1 MNDVDQSTR
10 PRLAPIFRMALLA
23 GVKDSVLFQLRRGA
37 DINGT
42 DDRGRTP
49 LILAASRGHTELCR
63 LLIEAGADVG
73 AADADGLNALQI
85 ATNKGS
91 TELIT
96 ILTQAL
102 HKASPTEDTPASGYD
117 PEPDGE
123 DEAASGLT
131 SGDTDASV
139 TLQET
144 EANGLTEPFFP
155 PSAPINSLPRSE
167 TPPSGHRI
175 SEDDEVDEFNLS
187 DWQVE
192 PDISVPTSDPN
203 IALQA
208 TKVQWEIS
216 RHRPIDNDADWDDVE
231 IELPELLASVRR
243 TAFLAGSDE
252 AELRRLIIAA
262 MQTGRVQGQRILEIA
277 PRDQEFIELPNL
289 EYVANL
295 RRVLEELGIIIYDE
309 LDAPNPIDDIE
320 INASDEI
327 YIDDATEALS
337 YLAVLNSGQNDPL
350 TLYVGELP
358 NRKLSREEEASL
370 ARQIEAQSRAALAA
384 IALSPMALSQLLSTV
399 EAVVVGDR
407 PLSDLVELE
416 RDDPTENDSAVADDE
431 FDEPVPAIETDISE
445 TALQRIMP
453 LRETC
458 RALFA
463 RDSEVVDA
471 GLSAEL
477 GDMLWSL
484 PLSHDLLEALQR
496 AVSEDPHGKLAQA
509 RLQTALDAAR
519 RLKLEFA
526 EANLKLVVWQ
536 ARKSGGLTWSDRI
549 QEGNIGLL
557 KAIERFDYNNGAKFA
572 TYAIWWIRQS
582 ISRAVADT
590 ARTIRIPVHFQEA
603 SRRFEKISA
612 NFMSVG
618 GYPPT
623 AEELAV
629 HAGVTKSQA
638 KKFLETSNEPT
649 SIDTEEVWEEVASQ
663 PLLDSSPD
671 EILSTKQL
679 QARVNRHL
687 ECLNARE
694 ATIIRLRFGLAGN
707 EEHTLEE
714 IGQMFNVTRERIRQ
728 IEAKALLKLKHPG
741 RIKALQ
747 GLL

>member
-1 MNDVDQSTR
+1 M
-10 PRLAPIFRMALLA
+10 
-23 GVKDSVLFQLRRGA
+23 
-37 DINGT
+37 
-42 DDRGRTP
+42 
-49 LILAASRGHTELCR
+49 
-63 LLIEAGADVG
+63 
-73 AADADGLNALQI
+73 
-85 ATNKGS
+85 
-91 TELIT
+91 
-96 ILTQAL
+96 
-102 HKASPTEDTPASGYD
+102 
-117 PEPDGE
+117 
-123 DEAASGLT
+123 
-131 SGDTDASV
+131 
-139 TLQET
+139 
-144 EANGLTEPFFP
+144 
-155 PSAPINSLPRSE
+155 
-167 TPPSGHRI
+167 
-175 SEDDEVDEFNLS
+175 
-187 DWQVE
+187 
-192 PDISVPTSDPN
+192 
-203 IALQA
+203 
-208 TKVQWEIS
+208 
-216 RHRPIDNDADWDDVE
+216 
-231 IELPELLASVRR
+231 
-243 TAFLAGSDE
+243 
-252 AELRRLIIAA
+252 
-262 MQTGRVQGQRILEIA
+262 
-277 PRDQEFIELPNL
+277 
-289 EYVANL
+289 
-295 RRVLEELGIIIYDE
+295 
-309 LDAPNPIDDIE
+309 
-320 INASDEI
+320 
-327 YIDDATEALS
+327 
-337 YLAVLNSGQNDPL
+337 
-350 TLYVGELP
+350 
-358 NRKLSREEEASL
+358 

-629 HAGVTKSQA
+629 HAGVSKSQA
-638 KKFLETSNEPT
+638 KKFLETPNEPT
-649 SIDTEEVWEEVASQ
+649 SIDTEEGWEEAASQ
-663 PLLDSSPD
+663 PSLDSSPD
-671 EILSTKQL
+671 AILSTKQL